1 MIESNKIECDIK
13 KSINLMNVSIINT
26 ALFVAWLVYKDLF
39 FESGGKKVER
49 VEISSMLK
57 FSLFMT
63 ASIFLP
69 VMGTL
74 NTAVSSENV
83 INVNTMEKLTH
94 LKLNIQLLQAQSASP
109 DVYDPFLDDI
119 EGINK

>member
-1 MIESNKIECDIK
+1 MIECNKIECDIK

-26 ALFVAWLVYKDLF
+26 VIFVAWLVYKDLF
-39 FESGGKKVER
+39 YDRGDKKVER
-49 VEISSMLK
+49 LEISDMLN

-74 NTAVSSENV
+74 NTAVSSETV
-83 INVNTMEKLTH
+83 INDNTKEKLTH
-94 LKLNIQLLQAQSASP
+94 LKLNVQLLQAQAASP

-119 EGINK
+119 ANING

>member
-1 MIESNKIECDIK
+1 MIENNKIECDIK

-26 ALFVAWLVYKDLF
+26 VLFVAWLVYKDLF
-39 FESGGKKVER
+39 FESEGKKVER
-49 VEISSMLK
+49 LEVSDMLN

-74 NTAVSSENV
+74 NTAVSSETV
-83 INVNTMEKLTH
+83 INDNTKEKLTH
-94 LKLNIQLLQAQSASP
+94 LKLNVQLLQAQAASP

-119 EGINK
+119 GTING

>member
-1 MIESNKIECDIK
+1 MIESNKIENDIK